1 MRRLSLLLILLAA
14 SVWSQIVI
22 RDSKSARI
30 IDRAIV
36 VPRAEFTRERVD
48 RLFRDFLSDNKKP
61 YILLRLTVGV
71 DEFEVAR
78 SLWHSPVAPY
88 AAASALE
95 HLKRIGLPHG
105 PIARLMARQASALA
119 SYRGTDGK
127 LSEWV
132 ILGQRDPTMIKV
144 LGVDCRLLHFH
155 FVDMHSR
162 PGIAPSWDTTYPYFL
177 TLYFQGTPRVSARTC
192 AALTRM
198 FAKETGIREVSVKMR
213 SDTWFLADPNYPDV
227 YRFQPE
233 IVLPNRLQLELR
245 PSVSCGLNQGEL
257 KCSGVNF
264 QP

>member
-1 MRRLSLLLILLAA
+1 MRRSSLLLILFAV
-14 SVWSQIVI
+14 SVCAQVII
-22 RDSKSARI
+22 RDSKSAGI

-36 VPRAEFTRERVD
+36 VPRAEFSRERVD
-48 RLFRDFLSDNKKP
+48 RLCRDFLSGQKKP
-61 YILLRLTVGV
+61 YALLRLTVGV
-71 DEFEVAR
+71 DQSEVAR
-78 SLWHSPVAPY
+78 SLWHGQLLLTAQS
-88 AAASALE
+88 SLDD
-95 HLKRIGLPHG
+95 LKRIGLPNG
-105 PIARLMARQASALA
+105 PIARLIARQGSALV

-177 TLYFQGTPRVSARTC
+177 TLYFQGAPKVSARTC

-198 FAKETGIREVSVKMR
+198 FARETGIRLVSIKMR
-213 SDTWFLADPNYPDV
+213 SDTWFLGDPNYPDV

-233 IVLPNRLQLELR
+233 VVLPNWLQLELR
-245 PSVSCGLNQGEL
+245 PSVSCGLHQGEL
-257 KCSGVNF
+257 ECSGVNF